1 MAYIHVSKR
10 HSWAGPGGALGLT
23 PTIPG
28 RSWRCFGP
36 YPNDSWQVLAVVVMV
51 AFVLGYPLATLLYVK
66 TVVLPDLDEKPKLR
80 QRLAPATTRN
90 N

>member
-1 MAYIHVSKR
+1 
-10 HSWAGPGGALGLT
+10 
-23 PTIPG
+23 
-28 RSWRCFGP
+28 
-36 YPNDSWQVLAVVVMV
+36 MV

-66 TVVLPDLDEKPKLR
+66 TVVVPDLDEKPKLR